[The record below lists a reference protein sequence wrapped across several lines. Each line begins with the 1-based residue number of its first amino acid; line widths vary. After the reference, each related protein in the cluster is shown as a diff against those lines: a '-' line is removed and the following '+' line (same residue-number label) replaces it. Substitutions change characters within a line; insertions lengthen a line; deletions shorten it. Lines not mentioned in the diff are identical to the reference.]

1 MRENSMAETSARG
14 RLARAALLLTAAT
27 VTSRLLGYMRDAI
40 LYAQFGQNRYTD
52 CYQVAFSV
60 PDFFYNLLV
69 GGVLASAFIPVFGGY
84 LATGRE
90 DEGWYVA
97 SSLFNL
103 LFLLLLVVISF
114 GMLYAPQFVHILA
127 PGFDADSVALT
138 AHLTRIMLFQTLF
151 LGLAGMMI
159 GVLNSYK
166 RFTGNALSIML
177 YNVPV
182 ILVGLY
188 LLHHPAL
195 LNNPG
200 RAISFY
206 SVGVMAGAAISLLV
220 QLLSILKLGPRYHLV
235 LDLRHPGV
243 RLFGILVFPVLIS
256 QSVAYFNTFVTQYLA
271 SGLPGGQ
278 LAASKLALRIMM
290 IPLGLF
296 ATSIGVAVFP
306 TMAEQA
312 AQGRWNDFRRS
323 ISLGLRTTNFLTFP
337 AAAGLV
343 ALGLPITRLFFQFGK
358 FTTQNAALTSVALFY
373 YSFGI
378 IGYSSEML
386 LARAFYAIK
395 DTVTPVLVTIGM
407 IILNIVMSVQLVKPM
422 GVGGLALA
430 YSTAGVVEI
439 IALLVILKIRIGHID
454 GRHILSSGIGTIV
467 SSLGMGIACYFTVN
481 KLQQLL
487 GVASKLSQLAAVGGS
502 IVVGILIYFLIAS
515 MLRMEEVQFTLEML
529 GRRFKGRRTRSV

>member
-1 MRENSMAETSARG
+1 
-14 RLARAALLLTAAT
+14 
-27 VTSRLLGYMRDAI
+27 
-40 LYAQFGQNRYTD
+40 
-52 CYQVAFSV
+52 
-60 PDFFYNLLV
+60 
-69 GGVLASAFIPVFGGY
+69 
-84 LATGRE
+84 
-90 DEGWYVA
+90 
-97 SSLFNL
+97 
-103 LFLLLLVVISF
+103 
-114 GMLYAPQFVHILA
+114 
-127 PGFDADSVALT
+127 
-138 AHLTRIMLFQTLF
+138 
-151 LGLAGMMI
+151 
-159 GVLNSYK
+159 
-166 RFTGNALSIML
+166 
-177 YNVPV
+177 
-182 ILVGLY
+182 
-188 LLHHPAL
+188 
-195 LNNPG
+195 
-200 RAISFY
+200 
-206 SVGVMAGAAISLLV
+206 
-220 QLLSILKLGPRYHLV
+220 
-235 LDLRHPGV
+235 V